1 MTENRLLRAAL
12 AYAARGWHV
21 FPQAKNGKAPLL
33 EHGHKDASTDA
44 ARINAWWSRWPD
56 ANIGVSV
63 EASGLFV
70 LDVDCKDG
78 KPNGHEALAALVAQ
92 HGDLPL
98 TVEALS
104 GSYANGRGR
113 HIVFKAFPGCS
124 NTDGKLGAGIETKA
138 RGAFTVAPSQHASGA
153 QYKWVSLP
161 SRTPIADAPAWL
173 QGWFQA
179 RERERVE
186 AAARI
191 AAMPK
196 VDPSKLSDRY
206 AARALDDETRAVSQ
220 CQVGRA
226 NQLNVSAFKL
236 GQLVGAGV
244 VSHAEAEGSLMSAA
258 EACGLVKD
266 DGFRECER
274 IIKGGLRDGAQKPR
288 QIPERAPPVRPSRAQ
303 PLRIVAE
310 KQEFDSYRPDPS
322 ARSEAA
328 GRAGEA
334 SASAARAPQR
344 TPVVDL
350 REQMV
355 ENQDGGVK
363 RQSFHN
369 AIIMLMNLPETA
381 ALFVYDE
388 FRQLIMVSRRP
399 PWALNG
405 FRPGPLTDVD
415 ISGCRMWLER
425 QHVAL
430 GKNDMFS
437 AIEYVAGQ
445 AHIHPVRD
453 YLNRQVWDGV
463 ERLDHWLIDFLGVED
478 SNFARAAGAKWMI
491 GAVARVMQPGCKV
504 DTMLILEGP
513 QGLKKSSALR
523 ALATFD
529 EEAFFTDE
537 IAALGTKDAAQQ
549 LQGNLIVEMAELD
562 ALGKAD
568 VTAIKAFLT
577 RQIDKVR
584 LPYARTVSHL
594 PRSCVF
600 AGTVN
605 PDGAGYLRD
614 PTGGRRFWPVLCSSI
629 DLAALAAKREQLWAE
644 AVHRYRAGESWW
656 IDDDVVLAEAREAQ
670 ADRAEDDPLAA
681 KVDQFIRDKTRVTT
695 TEIIF
700 EAWSIPTQNATAAF
714 YRRAANLLYA
724 AGWKRKKVKL
734 PNGKTQW
741 TFYDPACLTEQTARD
756 WKY

>member
-1 MTENRLLRAAL
+1 VTQDNRLLKAAL

-21 FPQAKNGKAPLL
+21 FPQAREGKAPLVTN
-33 EHGHKDASTDA
+33 GHKDATTDR
-44 ARINAWWSRWPD
+44 ARIEAWWRKWPD
-56 ANIGVSV
+56 ANIGISV

-78 KPNGHEALAALVAQ
+78 KPSGHETLAELCAKHGALPV
-92 HGDLPL
+92 
-98 TVEALS
+98 TVEAVT
-104 GSYANGRGR
+104 GSYQAGRGR
-113 HIVFKAFPGCS
+113 HFVFKAFPGCG
-124 NTDGKLGAGIETKA
+124 NTDGKIGPGIETKA
-138 RGAFTVAPSQHASGA
+138 RGAFTVAPSHHASGA
-153 QYKWVSLP
+153 SYQWVNKP
-161 SRTPIADAPAWL
+161 SATPIADAPAWVVE
-173 QGWFQA
+173 WFQA
-179 RERERVE
+179 RERERAE
-186 AAARI
+186 AAARV

-206 AARALDDETRAVSQ
+206 AARALEDETRAVSQ

-244 VSHAEAEGSLMSAA
+244 LNHAEAEGSLMSAA
-258 EACGLVKD
+258 VECGLVKD
-266 DGFRECER
+266 DGFRECQR
-274 IIKGGLRDGAQKPR
+274 IVAGGLRDGAQKPR
-288 QIPERAPPVRPSRAQ
+288 QIPERAPPVRPARAQ
-303 PLRIVAE
+303 PLRVVE
-310 KQEFDSYRPDPS
+310 H
-322 ARSEAA
+322 AA
-328 GRAGEA
+328 QPQQGGA
-334 SASAARAPQR
+334 STARAPQPE
-344 TPVVDL
+344 PVVDL
-350 REQMV
+350 RDQMV

-369 AIIMLMNLPETA
+369 AIVMLMNLPETA
-381 ALFVYDE
+381 GLFVYDE

-445 AHIHPVRD
+445 AHINPVKD
-453 YLNRQVWDGV
+453 YLERQVWDGV
-463 ERLDHWLIDFLGVED
+463 ERLDHWLIDFLGVAD
-478 SNFARAAGAKWMI
+478 TNFARAAGAKWMI
-491 GAVARVMQPGCKV
+491 SAVARVLAPGCKV

-523 ALATFD
+523 LLATFD
-529 EEAFFTDE
+529 DEAFFTDE

-549 LQGNLIVEMAELD
+549 LQGNLVVEMAELD

-605 PDGAGYLRD
+605 PDGTGYLRD
-614 PTGGRRFWPVLCSSI
+614 PTGGRRFWPVLCTAI
-629 DLAALAAKREQLWAE
+629 DLAALKAKREQLWAE
-644 AVHRYRAGESWW
+644 AVHRFRAGETWW
-656 IDDDVVLAEAREAQ
+656 IEDEVVLAEARAAQ
-670 ADRAEDDPLAA
+670 ADRAEVDPLAV
-681 KVDQFIRDKTRVTT
+681 KVDAFLRDKTRVTT
-695 TEIIF
+695 EEVIF
-700 EAWSIPTQNATAAF
+700 EAWEIPAQHATPGI
-714 YRRAANLLYA
+714 YRRAANALYGL
-724 AGWKRKKVKL
+724 GWKRKKIKL
-734 PNGKTQW
+734 PTGKTRW
-741 TFYDPACLTEQTARD
+741 AFYDPSAVSEWSEQG
-756 WKY
+756 